1 MATRSAPQI
10 IHIKR
15 KRDSAPVDQLY
26 LEADVGK
33 RRRVHDSFVFKRVE
47 RLILPLP
54 ARPFPQFQ
62 SHAANGIPIVQST
75 APGTELDDP
84 FALQQHRAEA
94 PSHHIVVESAA
105 GARSGDDGPRKFE
118 LARDAEPDLMDIDV
132 VEEGDYVYD
141 VFVREALNKEG
152 PVPVGVAARLVI
164 GKDDQEW
171 MENYF
176 YSDDEEDDRVDTDD
190 EDSNAEDYYGAD
202 YPEDEDDDFEGRP
215 HEDGEPGYDYLE

>member
-1 MATRSAPQI
+1 
-10 IHIKR
+10 
-15 KRDSAPVDQLY
+15 
-26 LEADVGK
+26 
-33 RRRVHDSFVFKRVE
+33 
-47 RLILPLP
+47 
-54 ARPFPQFQ
+54 
-62 SHAANGIPIVQST
+62 
-75 APGTELDDP
+75 
-84 FALQQHRAEA
+84 
-94 PSHHIVVESAA
+94 
-105 GARSGDDGPRKFE
+105 
-118 LARDAEPDLMDIDV
+118 MDIDTI
-132 VEEGDYVYD
+132 EESDYVYD
-141 VFVREALNKEG
+141 IFVREALNKEG